1 MEPATLERHLP
12 DLTAMEPT
20 IFGETRQMTDRLTL
34 AELLADPSSSAPA
47 IVTTSPLVVVSY
59 KTLADQIE
67 RLSGQLS
74 KAGLKPGECVAIVLP
89 NSMEFLVI
97 FLALTRA
104 GLVAAPLNPA
114 YKPDETC
121 FFIKNAAAKAIVAE
135 GANVAVRE
143 ATADLG
149 VPVWTPH
156 VDARGVVGLLE
167 LPRASSTTFDAP
179 NPSDVALLA
188 YTSGTTGRPKCVPQT
203 HANIVWSARNIAAH
217 YALTPADRSLVV
229 MPLFHGH
236 GLIGSTLSTL
246 ASGGC
251 VIVPPRFSAS
261 AFWGQFREHRAT
273 WYSAV
278 PTIHQVLL
286 ARADSDGA
294 PYSGP
299 RFIRSCSAALAP
311 TILTRLEH
319 RFGAP
324 VLEAYGMTEAAHQVA
339 SNPLPP
345 LPRKSGTVGPGDG
358 ISIIDEAGKH
368 LAANAP
374 GEVVVRGPNVMRGY
388 RNDPDANASA
398 FIDGWFRTG
407 DTGSVDVDGYLT
419 LIGHIKELIN
429 RGGEKIS
436 PGEVEAVLL
445 EHPAVAEAAAFGVPD
460 PKYGEDIWAAVVLRS
475 AAEPQQLQA
484 FCSARLA
491 DFKVPKIIRVIS
503 AMPKNA
509 TGKIQRRN
517 LAVFLKAPPGQTNPA
532 IALAKSSPSL
542 SPKNQMTKGI

>member
-1 MEPATLERHLP
+1 MKPTTLAQQLTDPTSMEPALIGEARQR
-12 DLTAMEPT
+12 TA
-20 IFGETRQMTDRLTL
+20 RASL
-34 AELLADPSSSAPA
+34 AELLADPGSSASA
-47 IVTTSPLVVVSY
+47 IVTTSPPAVVSY
-59 KTLADQIE
+59 KALADQIE
-67 RLSGQLS
+67 RLSGQFS
-74 KAGLKPGECVAIVLP
+74 NAGLKPGDCVAIVLP
-89 NSMEFLVI
+89 NSLEFLVI
-97 FLALTRA
+97 VLALTRA
-104 GLVAAPLNPA
+104 RLVAAPLNPA

-121 FFIKNAAAKAIVAE
+121 YFIKNAQAKALVVE
-135 GANVAVRE
+135 GVSGAVRE
-143 ATADLG
+143 ATAGLG

-167 LPRASSTTFDAP
+167 LPQASRTTLDAP
-179 NPSDVALLA
+179 DPDDVALFV
-188 YTSGTTGRPKCVPQT
+188 YTSGTTGRPKCVPLT
-203 HANIVWSARNIAAH
+203 HANIVWSSRNIAAH
-217 YALTPADRSLVV
+217 YALTSADRSLVV

-294 PYSGP
+294 PSSGP

-345 LPRKSGTVGPGDG
+345 LPHKPGTVGPGDE
-358 ISIIDEAGKH
+358 ISIIDEAGRH
-368 LAANAP
+368 LAANVP

-407 DTGSVDVDGYLT
+407 DTGALDGDGYLT
-419 LIGHIKELIN
+419 LLGHTKEMIN

-436 PGEVEAVLL
+436 PEEVEAVLL
-445 EHPAVAEAAAFGVPD
+445 QHPAVAEAAAFGVPD
-460 PKYGEDIWAAVVLRS
+460 AKYGEEIWAAVVLRS
-475 AAEPQQLQA
+475 PTDPQELQA
-484 FCSARLA
+484 FCSSRLA
-491 DFKVPKIIRVIS
+491 DFKVPKVIHVVS
-503 AMPKNA
+503 TLPKNA
-509 TGKIQRRN
+509 TGKVQRRD
-517 LAVFLKAPPGQTNPA
+517 LAALFKVPPKQADPA
-532 IALAKSSPSL
+532 IALEKSAASA
-542 SPKNQMTKGI
+542 SPKKHVAKGV